1 MQFQADMLGAPVDR
15 PANIETTAAGAGF
28 LAGLACGVWPDM
40 EALKACRESERIF
53 LPQMEPSSRE
63 ALYAD
68 WKRGVE
74 RSREWAK

>member
-1 MQFQADMLGAPVDR
+1 
-15 PANIETTAAGAGF
+15 
-28 LAGLACGVWPDM
+28 M